1 MLGVYVI
8 PNVQSSV
15 IQIAVRHCGV
25 GSASYRMFRHP
36 FQIAVYNVEWG
47 LFHTRSSVIYSRSQC
62 IMWSGVSFIPDL
74 QSSIPDRSV
83 PLWSASD
90 QCSLL
95 LLLLSRLLFSYP
107 FPIVMRQCGEGFVS
121 YLVLSHPFQ
130 FTVHH

>member
-62 IMWSGVSFIPDL
+62 AIVECIRSVFIIIIIIIKTIIQLSIPDRNAPMWRRVCVIPGA
-74 QSSIPDRSV
+74 QSSIPVHSA
-83 PLWSASD
+83 PLWSGI
-90 QCSLL
+90 CV
-95 LLLLSRLLFSYP
+95 
-107 FPIVMRQCGEGFVS
+107 IT
-121 YLVLSHPFQ
+121 HI
-130 FTVHH
+130 